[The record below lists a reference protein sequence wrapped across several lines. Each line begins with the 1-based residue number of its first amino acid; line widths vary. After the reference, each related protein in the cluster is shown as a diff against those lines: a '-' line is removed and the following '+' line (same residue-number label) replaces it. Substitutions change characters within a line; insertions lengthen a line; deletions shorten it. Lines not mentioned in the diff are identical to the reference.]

1 MQGQEL
7 LPKTAGEIVS
17 LAQKHG
23 VTYRPTTTDAWA
35 QTVTRLAGDDVA
47 LDDIELL
54 LIALERAGQLSRQ
67 EALRLQVNYLREALP

>member
-23 VTYRPTTTDAWA
+23 VAYTPTTTDAWA
-35 QTVTRLAGDDVA
+35 QTVTRLAGDDV
-47 LDDIELL
+47 
-54 LIALERAGQLSRQ
+54 
-67 EALRLQVNYLREALP
+67 V